1 MALQKFSSFYL
12 DLDKITCVKMFLPE
26 DQPEDVE
33 QVIQGSSVRI
43 GFEHAEVTLYD
54 HEPGYTEFI
63 NWLTAGSK

>member
-26 DQPEDVE
+26 EQPDSAELVGGGRS
-33 QVIQGSSVRI
+33 IRI

-54 HEPGYTEFI
+54 HEPGYSEFI